1 MGLHTYLNR
10 ISGIEMLFSSEEKQ
24 KLSDRNWQSYNH
36 VMKNVWSES
45 EYPDVA
51 AWLTKNEKH
60 IEVVRAASRR
70 PRYYHPL
77 IRDKEER
84 SKAHL
89 SIEFPQTQSSRE
101 FVRTLAIQANF
112 HVGRGEYKLAQD
124 NILTIRR
131 LEKLISQGATVVE
144 QLIGITNVGV
154 AQNLEYQLAL
164 SGKFPPTQL
173 IDYRDK
179 MVALTY
185 SPKITPRISEFER
198 MLHLDAVQLVMTD
211 GLKTLDELFGS
222 KSLGKLPKPIQQL
235 IAESTDWTEVMKIGN
250 RFDDEF
256 SKAAK
261 TGSWVQQ
268 QAALSRWENSL
279 NALDPESREWKFS
292 FVFENEK
299 LRGIALGR
307 LLNGDD
313 PTRGFESFVSTE
325 ANENKSLTA
334 FFVNS
339 SGHSKLA
346 DHGLFKV
353 VSASNGPVFR
363 GVRSCGFHF

>member
-1 MGLHTYLNR
+1 M
-10 ISGIEMLFSSEEKQ
+10 
-24 KLSDRNWQSYNH
+24 
-36 VMKNVWSES
+36 
-45 EYPDVA
+45 
-51 AWLTKNEKH
+51 
-60 IEVVRAASRR
+60 
-70 PRYYHPL
+70 
-77 IRDKEER
+77 
-84 SKAHL
+84 
-89 SIEFPQTQSSRE
+89 
-101 FVRTLAIQANF
+101 IQANF

-131 LEKLISQGATVVE
+131 LGKLMSQGATVVE

-185 SPKITPRISEFER
+185 SPKITSRISEFER

-211 GLKTLDELFGS
+211 GLKTLDELSGS

-268 QAALSRWENSL
+268 QAALSRLENSL

-299 LRGIALGR
+299 LRG
-307 LLNGDD
+307 
-313 PTRGFESFVSTE
+313 
-325 ANENKSLTA
+325 
-334 FFVNS
+334 
-339 SGHSKLA
+339 
-346 DHGLFKV
+346 
-353 VSASNGPVFR
+353 
-363 GVRSCGFHF
+363 

>member
-10 ISGIEMLFSSEEKQ
+10 IGGSEMLVSSEEKQ

-84 SKAHL
+84 SKALL
-89 SIEFPQTQSSRE
+89 SIEFPQAQSSRE

-112 HVGRGEYKLAQD
+112 PIGRGEYKLAQD

-144 QLIGITNVGV
+144 QLIGITNVRV

-185 SPKITPRISEFER
+185 SPKITPRISEFEL
-198 MLHLDAVQLVMTD
+198 MLHLEAVQLVMTD

-261 TGSWVQQ
+261 TGSWV
-268 QAALSRWENSL
+268 
-279 NALDPESREWKFS
+279 
-292 FVFENEK
+292 
-299 LRGIALGR
+299 
-307 LLNGDD
+307 
-313 PTRGFESFVSTE
+313 
-325 ANENKSLTA
+325 
-334 FFVNS
+334 
-339 SGHSKLA
+339 H
-346 DHGLFKV
+346 
-353 VSASNGPVFR
+353 
-363 GVRSCGFHF
+363 